1 MTSDIYYWTAMA
13 WGDRIIGDK
22 AVCMTFLH
30 AGGARQE
37 NWNRQRI
44 LRGTQNT
51 KRESEHCRKN
61 SQSAI
66 PKVNKAK
73 VETLA
78 IDLRREWVTKLE

>member
-22 AVCMTFLH
+22 TVCMTFLH

-44 LRGTQNT
+44 LRGTQNIERNSEYK
-51 KRESEHCRKN
+51 KRIRTFLKEFSKCNSESE
-61 SQSAI
+61 QS
-66 PKVNKAK
+66 KG
-73 VETLA
+73 
-78 IDLRREWVTKLE
+78 